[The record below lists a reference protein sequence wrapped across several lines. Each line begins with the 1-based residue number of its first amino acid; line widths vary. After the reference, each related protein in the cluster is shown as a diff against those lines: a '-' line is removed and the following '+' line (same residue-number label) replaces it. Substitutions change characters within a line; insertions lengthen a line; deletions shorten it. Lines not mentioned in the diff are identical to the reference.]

1 MLRIFDLLFSFTGLL
16 FLSPFLLLIAI
27 ILLCNYENKIFYLQ
41 ARIGR
46 NKKKI
51 KVIKFATMLEDSP
64 NIGSGTITLKDDPR
78 IFPIGKILRKYKI
91 NELPQLFNVVKG
103 DMSLVGPRP
112 LTKDGFNMYSI
123 GSQNKIS
130 KVRPGLSG
138 IGSLYFRNEEILL
151 QDKSN
156 INFIYKELIMPY
168 KENLEVW
175 FYNNKSM
182 NNYFKIIFFTVFEVI
197 KPGTLDLFKIFPN
210 LPSPP
215 TELNKL
221 LNTLEKGKKK

>member
-1 MLRIFDLLFSFTGLL
+1 
-16 FLSPFLLLIAI
+16 
-27 ILLCNYENKIFYLQ
+27 
-41 ARIGR
+41 
-46 NKKKI
+46 
-51 KVIKFATMLEDSP
+51 
-64 NIGSGTITLKDDPR
+64 
-78 IFPIGKILRKYKI
+78 
-91 NELPQLFNVVKG
+91 
-103 DMSLVGPRP
+103 MSLVGPRP